1 MCKLGVD
8 FMTDKQFNDA
18 FTAAGGWF
26 ILTQYDKIADWK
38 GERSYLVDELYR
50 VGFDSKRSGTNTRVA
65 STLRIIN
72 NGRGK
77 EALEKIMNS
86 KRINRAHPE
95 AENIAIEIIKRRF

>member
-1 MCKLGVD
+1 
-8 FMTDKQFNDA
+8 MTDKQFNDA

-26 ILTQYDKIADWK
+26 ILTQYDKIVDWK
-38 GERSYLVDELYR
+38 GDRSDLVDELYR

-77 EALEKIMNS
+77 EALEKFLNS
-86 KRINRAHPE
+86 KRINS
-95 AENIAIEIIKRRF
+95 AIQKRRTLLWR